1 MELDSTERG
10 GWVFIVTPISAVLQP
25 YKVISVIGRPKNC
38 GWYKLASVVPL
49 VQHLTARCK

>member
-1 MELDSTERG
+1 MELDSTKRG

-25 YKVISVIGRPKNC
+25 YKVISVIGRPRNC
-38 GWYKLASVVPL
+38 GWYKLTSVVPL